1 MVLLWDVAET
11 RADQDAIKQALKA
24 KDLGAKKS
32 DFQIVARASR
42 VGGEGTAVVAPTLE
56 AAIRFAEACAVAAG
70 EAGALRI
77 ICDFGPVLGADMQPD
92 PKMIARL
99 KAGSDMPGFPSG
111 RPLATLAF
119 AAQAV
124 AEFGA
129 RLDVRAVGRTEEAR
143 WRRRRSRTTAL
154 RPAGLSDCS

>member
-1 MVLLWDVAET
+1 MLLWDVAET

-24 KDLGAKKS
+24 KDLGAKKGR
-32 DFQIVARASR
+32 FQIVARASR

-56 AAIRFAEACAVAAG
+56 AAVKFAEACAELQAKR
-70 EAGALRI
+70 LRSASSA
-77 ICDFGPVLGADMQPD
+77 DFGPVLGADLQPD
-92 PKMIARL
+92 AKMIARL

-129 RLDVRAVGRTEEAR
+129 RLDVRAVGRTEETRGGEAKAR
-143 WRRRRSRTTAL
+143 TSAL